1 MVALIS
7 HTPTN
12 NWTINLTTDILKW
25 VSMKHNRLRTNFDF
39 FTIGDF
45 ILYHNELLVS
55 CYFSCW
61 KDEGIITHAPFLLLC
76 NFPFQTT
83 PEEETQPCLSFY
95 SYSMQVSQ
103 IHIFYVFEW
112 EKRLK
117 LYMYLNYRM
126 ILNEIKLF
134 SNLSVARRKLFKYS
148 TFWYY
153 FSLAYN
159 I

>member
-12 NWTINLTTDILKW
+12 NWTIKLTTDILKW

-61 KDEGIITHAPFLLLC
+61 KDEGIITHAAFLLLC

-95 SYSMQVSQ
+95 CYSMQVSQ
-103 IHIFYVFEW
+103 FTYFYVREL
-112 EKRLK
+112 EKRLI
-117 LYMYLNYRM
+117 LYIYLTYQI
-126 ILNEIKLF
+126 ILNELHVESCSIILP
-134 SNLSVARRKLFKYS
+134 
-148 TFWYY
+148 
-153 FSLAYN
+153 
-159 I
+159 

>member
-83 PEEETQPCLSFY
+83 PEEENQPCLSFY

-103 IHIFYVFEW
+103 IHIFYVSSERRGWNYTCIWIIEW
-112 EKRLK
+112 FLMK
-117 LYMYLNYRM
+117 L
-126 ILNEIKLF
+126 
-134 SNLSVARRKLFKYS
+134 S
-148 TFWYY
+148 Y
-153 FSLAYN
+153 FQIYQYGCS
-159 I
+159 